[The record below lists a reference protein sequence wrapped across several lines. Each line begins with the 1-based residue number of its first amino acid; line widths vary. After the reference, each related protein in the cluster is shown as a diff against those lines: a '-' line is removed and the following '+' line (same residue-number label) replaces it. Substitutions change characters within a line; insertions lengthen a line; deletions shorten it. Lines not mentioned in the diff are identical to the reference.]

1 MEILRSGR
9 SGVLSWPGH
18 AQQRAWLKSSGSLLG
33 AIALCLMLSGC
44 SSAGL
49 VSILVPTASAEDR
62 RIAQQEL
69 DEFCKELNVG
79 THIDK
84 RISDVEDFEVLA
96 NATYDN
102 GRDEPYTDSAL
113 DGCSLGCIYYLVK
126 GYAYVENH
134 VEEGWKSSAIG
145 IKDFHTE
152 PGKYRH
158 AIVPRTPE
166 ACAVHDR
173 IIRTSQTLR
182 GYVNDYPELFKD
194 SCIGIEKVS
203 AFQSRYAYQ
212 MHFRDQAV
220 QLPSGLVARPAG
232 TRVIDKITGEE
243 IAVKLGVA
251 GYDTR
256 VTNQYVAACNR
267 NFALDVAEVLLPLAG
282 K

>member
-1 MEILRSGR
+1 M
-9 SGVLSWPGH
+9 
-18 AQQRAWLKSSGSLLG
+18 
-33 AIALCLMLSGC
+33 
-44 SSAGL
+44 
-49 VSILVPTASAEDR
+49 PTASAEDR
-62 RIAQQEL
+62 RIAQQQL

-79 THIDK
+79 THVEK
-84 RISDVEDFEVLA
+84 RIPGVEGFEVLSDG
-96 NATYDN
+96 TYGN
-102 GRDEPYTDSAL
+102 GRDKPVTDSAL
-113 DGCSLGCIYYLVK
+113 YGCFVGCVDYLVK

-134 VEEGWKSSAIG
+134 VEEGWKPSAG
-145 IKDFHTE
+145 IRYFHTE

-166 ACAVHDR
+166 ACAVYDR
-173 IIRTSQTLR
+173 IIQTSQTLR

-212 MHFRDQAV
+212 RHFRDKAV
-220 QLPSGLVARPAG
+220 QLPGGLIAWPSGS
-232 TRVIDKITGEE
+232 RVIDKVTGEE

-256 VTNQYVAACNR
+256 VTNQYVAACNQ

-282 K
+282 E

>member
-1 MEILRSGR
+1 
-9 SGVLSWPGH
+9 
-18 AQQRAWLKSSGSLLG
+18 
-33 AIALCLMLSGC
+33 MLTGC

-49 VSILVPTASAEDR
+49 VSTLVPTASAEDR
-62 RIAQQEL
+62 RIAQQQL

-84 RISDVEDFEVLA
+84 RIPDVEGFEVLA
-96 NATYDN
+96 NATYGN
-102 GRDEPYTDSAL
+102 GRDEPHTDAAFG
-113 DGCSLGCIYYLVK
+113 GCFFGCVEYLVK
-126 GYAYVENH
+126 GYKYVETH
-134 VEEGWKSSAIG
+134 VAKGWKSG
-145 IKDFHTE
+145 VLPGDFHTG

-173 IIRTSQTLR
+173 IVRAGGLLR
-182 GYVNDYPELFKD
+182 RYVNNYPELFKD
-194 SCIGIEKVS
+194 SCVGIEKVP

-212 MHFRDQAV
+212 RHFRDQAV
-220 QLPSGLVARPAG
+220 QLSSGLIARPGG
-232 TRVIDKITGEE
+232 TRVIDKVSGEE

-251 GYDTR
+251 GYNTR

-282 K
+282 E

>member
-18 AQQRAWLKSSGSLLG
+18 AQQRAWLKPSSSLLG
-33 AIALCLMLSGC
+33 AIALCLMLTGC

-62 RIAQQEL
+62 RIAQQQL

-84 RISDVEDFEVLA
+84 RISDVEGFEALA
-96 NATYDN
+96 NATYGN
-102 GRDEPYTDSAL
+102 GRDEPHTDAAFG
-113 DGCSLGCIYYLVK
+113 GCFFGCVEYLVK
-126 GYAYVENH
+126 GYKYVETH
-134 VEEGWKSSAIG
+134 VAKGWKSG
-145 IKDFHTE
+145 VLPGDFHTG

-173 IIRTSQTLR
+173 IIRAGGLLR
-182 GYVNDYPELFKD
+182 RYVNNYPELFKD
-194 SCIGIEKVS
+194 SCVGIEKVS
-203 AFQSRYAYQ
+203 VFQSRYAYQ
-212 MHFRDQAV
+212 MHFRDKAV

-251 GYDTR
+251 GYNTR

-282 K
+282 E